1 MRTGANCIHK
11 PITSVILA
19 QSRQG
24 AKKREIIST
33 ERTENSETTNALN
46 PLLPQLTIY
55 AYSFKD
61 AVVRKKGM
69 KEIVTF
75 QL

>member
-1 MRTGANCIHK
+1 LGV
-11 PITSVILA
+11 ITLVNA
-19 QSRQG
+19 FSRKA
-24 AKKREIIST
+24 AKKREIIAT

-55 AYSFKD
+55 VYRFKD

-75 QL
+75 Q